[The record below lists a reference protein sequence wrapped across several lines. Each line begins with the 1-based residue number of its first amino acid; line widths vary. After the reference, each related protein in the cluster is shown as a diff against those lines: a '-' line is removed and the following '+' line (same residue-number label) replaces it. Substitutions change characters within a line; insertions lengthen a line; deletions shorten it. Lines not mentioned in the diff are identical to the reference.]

1 LLHVVEWPVRQ
12 SVAVP
17 LILWASSAIAAGSP
31 AELFSVS
38 HLVGSKV
45 LAPAVGAAAAH
56 PIRLEDLLLAPEVAV
71 PAPVHATL
79 APGTRV
85 YEDLWDRIRDGFA
98 ISALNS
104 PLVERW
110 QSWYLGRPRILKGIL
125 DRSRR
130 HLSYVAEE
138 VAKRGLPM
146 ELALLPMIE
155 SGYDPRALSPADAYG
170 LWQFIPATAREYN
183 LPLGPNSDA
192 RADVAASTE
201 AALDYLESLYRLFH
215 DWQLALAAYNWG
227 EKALARAIE
236 RNVAKGLP
244 TDYGALS
251 LPEETR
257 NYLPKLQALKNLIA
271 SPDAF
276 HFEIE
281 PITSLVSYP

>member
-1 LLHVVEWPVRQ
+1 MRQ
-12 SVAVP
+12 SVAV
-17 LILWASSAIAAGSP
+17 LLVLWASSAIAAGSP

-38 HLVGSKV
+38 NQVDSRV
-45 LAPAVGAAAAH
+45 SAPAVGAAAAQ

-71 PAPVHATL
+71 PASVHATV
-79 APGTRV
+79 APGTK
-85 YEDLWDRIRDGFA
+85 EFANLWDRIRDGFA
-98 ISALNS
+98 IPDLNS
-104 PLVERW
+104 PLVARW

-155 SGYDPRALSPADAYG
+155 SGYDPNAISPAEAYG
-170 LWQFIPATAREYN
+170 LWQFIPSTAREYN
-183 LPLGPNSDA
+183 LRQGPKFDA
-192 RADVAASTE
+192 RADVVSSTK
-201 AALDYLESLYRLFH
+201 AALDYLEALHGLFH

-227 EKALARAIE
+227 EKAVARAIE
-236 RNVAKGLP
+236 RNMARGLP
-244 TDYGALS
+244 SKYLALT

-271 SPDAF
+271 SPEAF
-276 HFEIE
+276 QLEIE
-281 PITSLVSYP
+281 PITSLVSHP